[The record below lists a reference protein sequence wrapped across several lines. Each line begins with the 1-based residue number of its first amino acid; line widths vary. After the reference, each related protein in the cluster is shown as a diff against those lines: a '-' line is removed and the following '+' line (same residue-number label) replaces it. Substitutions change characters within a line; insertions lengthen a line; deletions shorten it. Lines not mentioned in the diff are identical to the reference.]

1 MRRMRDRYAG
11 RNANG
16 GVPVHRSRG
25 WMNVFALPSYMARR
39 LGSGRAG
46 AAGGDAEAGGDGQG
60 HGQVMRGASFSEL
73 TSMAPTQEEED
84 EEWRNMSLCKLLP
97 W

>member
-1 MRRMRDRYAG
+1 MRRMRERYAE

-16 GVPVHRSRG
+16 GMLVRRRRG
-25 WMNVFALPSYMARR
+25 CMNALVRR
-39 LGSGRAG
+39 FGSGQAER
-46 AAGGDAEAGGDGQG
+46 DAEAGGDGQG
-60 HGQVMRGASFSEL
+60 HGQARGVSFPEL
-73 TSMAPTQEEED
+73 TNVAPTQEEED